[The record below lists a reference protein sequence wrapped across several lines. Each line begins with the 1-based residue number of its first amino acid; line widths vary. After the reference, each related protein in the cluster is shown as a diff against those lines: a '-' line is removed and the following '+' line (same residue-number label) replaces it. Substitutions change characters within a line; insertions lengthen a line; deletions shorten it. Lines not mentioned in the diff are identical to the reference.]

1 MFTSTQSAF
10 QEEQIGGSLRDLEE
24 ALAELSEQNE
34 RLEEDCKDLEVIR
47 PVRWFVMF
55 EKTHFFG

>member
-1 MFTSTQSAF
+1 MMFTSTQSAF

-34 RLEEDCKDLEVIR
+34 RLEEDCKDLEVI
-47 PVRWFVMF
+47 
-55 EKTHFFG
+55 